1 MRFVPSLL
9 FGISSSLDAL
19 LVGISLG
26 LRRVCVRLWQNL
38 FISLV
43 TVLGTCLCIGFGEL
57 LAPLLPP
64 VIASCVGSLI
74 LIGSGIYYIV
84 RWLPNARRKSGKQ
97 PIPQIKKEPED
108 ADEVA
113 PPLRAGE
120 LIALSLSLSAN
131 NMGMGLAAS
140 LGELSLRYTAFATAL
155 FSVALLF
162 IGNQLGKSR
171 FLLFIGSLADPLSG
185 ALLIGLGILQLF

>member
-84 RWLPNARRKSGKQ
+84 RWLPNARRKT
-97 PIPQIKKEPED
+97 IPQIKKEPEN
-108 ADEVA
+108 ADEIA
-113 PPLRAGE
+113 PTLRAGE

>member
-26 LRRVCVRLWQNL
+26 LRRVRVRLWQNL

-43 TVLGTCLCIGFGEL
+43 TVLGTCLCIGFGDL

-84 RWLPNARRKSGKQ
+84 RWLPNVRRKT
-97 PIPQIKKEPED
+97 IPQIKKEPEN
-108 ADEVA
+108 ADEIA
-113 PPLRAGE
+113 PTLRAGE

>member
-26 LRRVCVRLWQNL
+26 LRRVRVRLWQNL

-64 VIASCVGSLI
+64 VIASCIGSLI

-84 RWLPNARRKSGKQ
+84 RWLPNARRKT
-97 PIPQIKKEPED
+97 IPQIKKEPED
-108 ADEVA
+108 TDEVA
-113 PPLRAGE
+113 PTLRAGE

-140 LGELSLRYTAFATAL
+140 LGELSLRYTALATAL

-185 ALLIGLGILQLF
+185 ALLIGFGILQLF

>member
-26 LRRVCVRLWQNL
+26 LHRVRVRLWQNL

-84 RWLPNARRKSGKQ
+84 RWLPNVRRKT
-97 PIPQIKKEPED
+97 IPQIKKEPEN
-108 ADEVA
+108 ADEIA
-113 PPLRAGE
+113 PTLRAGE

>member
-26 LRRVCVRLWQNL
+26 LRRVRVRLWQNL

-84 RWLPNARRKSGKQ
+84 RWLPNARRKT
-97 PIPQIKKEPED
+97 IPQIKKEPED

-113 PPLRAGE
+113 PTLRAGE

-140 LGELSLRYTAFATAL
+140 LGELSLRYTALATAL

>member
-26 LRRVCVRLWQNL
+26 LRRVRVRLWQNL

-84 RWLPNARRKSGKQ
+84 RWLPNVRRKT
-97 PIPQIKKEPED
+97 IPQIKKEPEN
-108 ADEVA
+108 ADEIA
-113 PPLRAGE
+113 PTLRAGE

-131 NMGMGLAAS
+131 NMGIGLAAS